1 MELACG
7 LEEMAALGCRL
18 ARDLRPGLV
27 VHLVGD
33 LGAGKTTL
41 ARAILHAAGHAGE
54 VVSPSFTLVQ
64 PYDGPEMA
72 PAILHVDL
80 YRLQRPEELEEFGL
94 EDALA
99 DAALLIEWPGQGG
112 SRVPPADLVVT
123 IFGSG
128 DDGRRLTFSGPEGW
142 EQRWRIA

>member
-1 MELACG
+1 MELTCG
-7 LEEMAALGCRL
+7 LEEMAALGYRL
-18 ARDLRPGLV
+18 ARDLRPGQV

-41 ARAILHAAGHAGE
+41 ARAILRSAGHVGE

-80 YRLQRPEELEEFGL
+80 YRLQQPEELEEFGL
-94 EDALA
+94 DDALV
-99 DAALLIEWPGQGG
+99 DAALLIEWPGHGG

-123 IFGSG
+123 ISGSG
-128 DDGRRLTFSGPEGW
+128 EDGRQLTFSGPEGW
-142 EQRWRIA
+142 ERQWRIA